1 MNNLYDSLLYNWE
14 RGFYSV
20 VKDKWDDYYVVS
32 TKSFS
37 GAFFVTEPHIAIDA
51 AKHQVG
57 NSKEY
62 QDYLL
67 DQMADAKNGG
77 WKILENETFH
87 PSELMGKGFQVGDKV
102 TIPTS
107 KEPEDVYEITD
118 TYGRG
123 EYSISCIK
131 HEDHCHDVYH
141 QVLKPVLPVEEKEHD
156 YSLQRYSHTCDCGQ
170 WDSQL
175 DKNNIDT
182 LYAANFAVLGISS
195 CNGQYVLCPRCKQ
208 KVRKNAEYQ
217 AIKVLTESGLIT
229 DGKIV
234 NF

>member
-1 MNNLYDSLLYNWE
+1 MTLQQQLEYFWE

-20 VKDKWDDYYVVS
+20 VKDTEATSLCYFIIS
-32 TKSFS
+32 TKDENGRFRES
-37 GAFFVTEPHIAIDA
+37 
-51 AKHQVG
+51 
-57 NSKEY
+57 EY
-62 QDYLL
+62 SQTVE
-67 DQMADAKNGG
+67 DAKLSIGANPGEKLG
-77 WKILENETFH
+77 YLDYMDNWKIVDTIH

-102 TIPTS
+102 KYKGVEMVIEGAMYIGSQPYYFCEGQKTRFSPL
-107 KEPEDVYEITD
+107 E
-118 TYGRG
+118 
-123 EYSISCIK
+123 
-131 HEDHCHDVYH
+131 
-141 QVLKPVLPVEEKEHD
+141 LKPVLPVEEKEHD

>member
-1 MNNLYDSLLYNWE
+1 MTLQQQLEYFWE

-20 VKDKWDDYYVVS
+20 VKDTEATSLCYFIIS
-32 TKSFS
+32 TKDENGRFRES
-37 GAFFVTEPHIAIDA
+37 
-51 AKHQVG
+51 
-57 NSKEY
+57 EY
-62 QDYLL
+62 SQTVE
-67 DQMADAKNGG
+67 DAKLSIGANPGEKLG
-77 WKILENETFH
+77 YLDYMDNWKIVDTIH

-102 TIPTS
+102 TINLARDSDNGKEGVVESFVNDGTLINVRVRGILLEHIVPT
-107 KEPEDVYEITD
+107 
-118 TYGRG
+118 
-123 EYSISCIK
+123 
-131 HEDHCHDVYH
+131 H
-141 QVLKPVLPVEEKEHD
+141 LKPVLPVEEKEHD

-229 DGKIV
+229 DDKIV
-234 NF
+234 NL

>member
-1 MNNLYDSLLYNWE
+1 MTLQQQLEYFWE

-141 QVLKPVLPVEEKEHD
+141 QVLKPVLPVEESKTDLEKLLGCNVIVDGRITGGAVVMVDAKGKAIAMFKE
-156 YSLQRYSHTCDCGQ
+156 
-170 WDSQL
+170 
-175 DKNNIDT
+175 
-182 LYAANFAVLGISS
+182 
-195 CNGQYVLCPRCKQ
+195 
-208 KVRKNAEYQ
+208 
-217 AIKVLTESGLIT
+217 
-229 DGKIV
+229 GKIV